1 MNPQNFVVP
10 RAENHPL
17 SPALGDHGSAFCAF
31 SRYAFSRVG
40 DAVAQSFLLLSAISI
55 VFGLFTTGATKAALN
70 VSVQV
75 FWGIYCISHG

>member
-40 DAVAQSFLLLSAISI
+40 EAVAQSFFVAECY
-55 VFGLFTTGATKAALN
+55 FH
-70 VSVQV
+70 
-75 FWGIYCISHG
+75 CIWVVYNWSH

>member
-1 MNPQNFVVP
+1 MDPQNFVVP